1 MVRHWHEQHGRGWLR
16 RAMIN
21 GLGAVL
27 TLAALA
33 IELVSKFTEGAW
45 LVVVIVPLLV
55 LMFTRIAAA
64 YARIGALLELGKTPG
79 PPERMTALVVVPV
92 GGMSRLTREAISA
105 ALSLGDEVTAV
116 TVCYSDPEEE
126 KAVASFRRQWEEWD
140 PDVPLVTLH
149 TMHRSLAPPIVKYLR
164 TLEAEARYQRVVVL
178 IPEVQ
183 PARPWQWILHN
194 QRGSVLN
201 RAIRQGTED
210 VVICRLRFRAT
221 HLTPDE
227 QASPADQGA
236 PASPADRS

>member
-1 MVRHWHEQHGRGWLR
+1 
-16 RAMIN
+16 
-21 GLGAVL
+21 
-27 TLAALA
+27 
-33 IELVSKFTEGAW
+33 
-45 LVVVIVPLLV
+45 
-55 LMFTRIAAA
+55 
-64 YARIGALLELGKTPG
+64 
-79 PPERMTALVVVPV
+79 
-92 GGMSRLTREAISA
+92 
-105 ALSLGDEVTAV
+105 
-116 TVCYSDPEEE
+116 VCYSDPEEE